1 MFAFIVRRI
10 IQSII
15 VMLVI
20 SLVGFSIQHSIGD
33 PVRDLVGERV
43 TPAERE
49 EIRDRLGLNDPFYI
63 QYFRFVKNACKGDLG
78 LSFFYKK
85 PALEVIIS
93 KAPATLEL
101 VIVTSIILIIISIPA
116 GIYCAIFPKRLL
128 SRFAMAF
135 STIGVAIPVFLTA
148 IALIYLFAVEL
159 NWLPSFG
166 RGETVNIGGWW
177 ESGLLTWDGIKHLIL
192 PSLSLSSIMLPLFI
206 RLIRA
211 EMMEVLETE
220 YIQFAWAKGLRSQ
233 RVWFIHA
240 FKNTL
245 LPVITVFGVQ
255 LGIMFAFTI
264 LTETVFNWHGMGF
277 MFLEAV
283 ERSDTSL
290 LVAYLV
296 VVGAIFVTVNTV
308 VDIIYGTVNPMV
320 RIAGTK

>member
-1 MFAFIVRRI
+1 MFAFIARRI
-10 IQSII
+10 IQSIL

-20 SLVGFSIQHSIGD
+20 SLVGFSIQHQIGD

-49 EIRDRLGLNDPFYI
+49 VIRDQLGLNDPFYI
-63 QYFRFVKNACKGDLG
+63 QYGRFVYRACKGDLG

-93 KAPATLEL
+93 KAPATIEL
-101 VIVTSIILIIISIPA
+101 VIVTSFILIFISIPL
-116 GIYCAIFPKRLL
+116 GIYSAIYPKSIL
-128 SRFAMAF
+128 SRLAIAG
-135 STIGVAIPVFLTA
+135 STIGVAVPVFLTA
-148 IALIYLFAVEL
+148 IALIYLFGVEL
-159 NWLPSFG
+159 NWLPSYG
-166 RGETVNIGGWW
+166 RGETVMLWGFW
-177 ESGLLTWDGIKHLIL
+177 ETGLLTLDGLLHLIL
-192 PSLSLSSIMLPLFI
+192 PSISLSSIMLPLFI

-211 EMMEVLETE
+211 EMMEVLETD
-220 YIQFAWAKGLRSQ
+220 YIKFAWAKGLERK
-233 RVWFIHA
+233 RVWFVHA

-264 LTETVFNWHGMGF
+264 LTETVFQWQGMGF

-296 VVGAIFVTVNTV
+296 FVGVIFVLVNTV

>member
-20 SLVGFSIQHSIGD
+20 SLVGFSIQFSIGD

-49 EIRDRLGLNDPFYI
+49 EIKDRLGLNDPFYI

-192 PSLSLSSIMLPLFI
+192 PSVSLSSIMLPLFI

-220 YIQFAWAKGLRSQ
+220 YIQFAWAKGLHRE

-264 LTETVFNWHGMGF
+264 LTETVFQWQGMGF

-283 ERSDTSL
+283 ERSDTAL

-296 VVGAIFVTVNTV
+296 VVGVIFVVVNTV
-308 VDIIYGTVNPMV
+308 VDIIYGTINPMV

>member
-1 MFAFIVRRI
+1 MFAFIIRRI
-10 IQSII
+10 IQAIF

-20 SLVGFSIQHSIGD
+20 SLVGFMIQHSIGD

-49 EIRDRLGLNDPFYI
+49 VIRDQLGLNDPFYT
-63 QYFRFVKNACKGDLG
+63 QYFRFVIKACKGDLG

-85 PALEVIIS
+85 PALEVIVS
-93 KAPATLEL
+93 KAPATIEL
-101 VIVTSIILIIISIPA
+101 VIVTALILIVVSIPA
-116 GIYCAIFPKRLL
+116 GIYAAIYPKSWF
-128 SRFAMAF
+128 SRIIMAA
-135 STIGVAIPVFLTA
+135 STVGVAIPVFLTA
-148 IALIYLFAVEL
+148 IVLIYLFAVEL
-159 NWLPSFG
+159 NWLPSYG
-166 RGETVNIGGWW
+166 RGETVNLWGW
-177 ESGLLTWDGIKHLIL
+177 ESGFFTWDGLKHLVL
-192 PSLSLSSIMLPLFI
+192 PSASLSSIMLPLFI
-206 RLIRA
+206 RLVRA

-220 YIQFAWAKGLRSQ
+220 YIKFAWAKGLHRQ
-233 RVWFIHA
+233 RVWFVHA

-255 LGIMFAFTI
+255 LGILLAFTI
-264 LTETVFNWHGMGF
+264 LTEAVFNWHGMGF

-296 VVGAIFVTVNTV
+296 VVGVIFVVVNTV
-308 VDIIYGTVNPMV
+308 VDIVYGFVNPMV

>member
-1 MFAFIVRRI
+1 MFAFIVRRF
-10 IQSII
+10 IQAIF
-15 VMLVI
+15 VMLII
-20 SLVGFSIQHSIGD
+20 SLVGFLIQHNIGD

-49 EIRDRLGLNDPFYI
+49 VIRDQLGLNDPFYV
-63 QYFRFVKNACKGDLG
+63 QFARFVKKAGKGDLG

-85 PALEVIIS
+85 PALEVIVS
-93 KAPATLEL
+93 KAPATIEL
-101 VIVTSIILIIISIPA
+101 VIVTAIILIIISIPA
-116 GIYCAIFPKRLL
+116 GIYSAIYPKSWF
-128 SRFAMAF
+128 SRIIMAF
-135 STIGVAIPVFLTA
+135 STVGVAIPVFLTA

-159 NWLPSFG
+159 NWLPSYG
-166 RGETVNIGGWW
+166 RGETVNLWGW
-177 ESGLLTWDGIKHLIL
+177 ESGFFTWDGLKHLVL
-192 PSLSLSSIMLPLFI
+192 PSISLSSVMLPLFI
-206 RLIRA
+206 RLVRA

-220 YIQFAWAKGLRSQ
+220 YIKFAWAKGLHRR

-255 LGIMFAFTI
+255 LGILFAFTI
-264 LTETVFNWHGMGF
+264 LTETVFQWQGMGF

-296 VVGAIFVTVNTV
+296 VVGAIFVSVNTV
-308 VDIIYGTVNPMV
+308 VDIVYGFVNPMV

>member
-1 MFAFIVRRI
+1 MFAFIIRRI
-10 IQSII
+10 IQAIF

-20 SLVGFSIQHSIGD
+20 SLVGFLIQHNIGD

-49 EIRDRLGLNDPFYI
+49 VIRDQLGLNDPFYV
-63 QYFRFVKNACKGDLG
+63 QYARFVKNACKGDLG

-85 PALEVIIS
+85 PALEVIVS
-93 KAPATLEL
+93 KAPATIEL
-101 VIVTSIILIIISIPA
+101 VIVTAIILIIVSIPA
-116 GIYCAIFPKRLL
+116 GIYSAIYPKSWL
-128 SRFAMAF
+128 SRIIMAF
-135 STIGVAIPVFLTA
+135 STVGVAIPVFLTA

-159 NWLPSFG
+159 NWLPSYG
-166 RGETVNIGGWW
+166 RGETINLWGW
-177 ESGLLTWDGIKHLIL
+177 ESGFFTWDGLKHLVL
-192 PSLSLSSIMLPLFI
+192 PSISLSSIMLPLFI
-206 RLIRA
+206 RLVRA

-220 YIQFAWAKGLRSQ
+220 YIKFAWAKGLHRK

-255 LGIMFAFTI
+255 LGILFAFTI
-264 LTETVFNWHGMGF
+264 LTETVFQWQGMGF
-277 MFLEAV
+277 VFLEAV

-296 VVGAIFVTVNTV
+296 VVGAIFVSVNTV
-308 VDIIYGTVNPMV
+308 VDIVYGFVNPTV

>member
-1 MFAFIVRRI
+1 
-10 IQSII
+10 
-15 VMLVI
+15 MLII
-20 SLVGFSIQHSIGD
+20 SLVGFSIQNQIGD

-49 EIRDRLGLNDPFYI
+49 VIRDQLGLNDPFYI
-63 QYFRFVKNACKGDLG
+63 QYLRFVKNACKGDLG
-78 LSFFYKK
+78 LSFFYKE
-85 PALEVIIS
+85 PALKVIIS
-93 KAPATLEL
+93 KAPATIEL
-101 VIVTSIILIIISIPA
+101 VIVTTIILIIVSIPT
-116 GIYCAIFPKRLL
+116 GIYAAIYPKSWF
-128 SRFAMAF
+128 SRIVMAA

-148 IALIYLFAVEL
+148 IGLIYLFGVEL

-166 RGETVNIGGWW
+166 RGETINIWGW
-177 ESGLLTWDGIKHLIL
+177 ESGFFTWDGLKHLIL
-192 PSLSLSSIMLPLFI
+192 PSVSLSSIMLPLFI
-206 RLIRA
+206 RLVRA

-220 YIQFAWAKGLRSQ
+220 YIKFAWAKGLRRQ

-255 LGIMFAFTI
+255 LGILVAFTI
-264 LTETVFNWHGMGF
+264 LTESVFNWHGMGY

-296 VVGAIFVTVNTV
+296 VVGLIFVTVNTAI
-308 VDIIYGTVNPMV
+308 DIIYGFVNPMV
-320 RIAGTK
+320 RIAGKK

>member
-10 IQSII
+10 IQAIM

-20 SLVGFSIQHSIGD
+20 GMVGFVIQHQIGD

-49 EIRDRLGLNDPFYI
+49 VIRDQLGLNDPFYS
-63 QYFRFVKNACKGDLG
+63 QYYRFVKNACQGDLG
-78 LSFFYKK
+78 MSFFYKK

-93 KAPATLEL
+93 KAPATIEL
-101 VIVTSIILIIISIPA
+101 VMITALILIVISIPA
-116 GIYCAIFPKRLL
+116 GIFSAIYPKSWI
-128 SRFAMAF
+128 SRVIMAV
-135 STIGVAIPVFLTA
+135 STIGVAMPVFLTA
-148 IALIYLFAVEL
+148 IALIYLFGVEL
-159 NWLPSFG
+159 NWLPSYG
-166 RGETVNIGGWW
+166 RGETVSIWGW
-177 ESGLLTWDGIKHLIL
+177 ESGFFTLDGLTHLIL
-192 PSLSLSSIMLPLFI
+192 PSISLSTIMLPLFI
-206 RLIRA
+206 RLVRA

-220 YIQFAWAKGLRSQ
+220 YIKFAWAKGLHRR
-233 RVWFIHA
+233 RVWYLHA

-255 LGIMFAFTI
+255 VGILFAFTI
-264 LTETVFNWHGMGF
+264 LTETVFQWQGMGF

-296 VVGAIFVTVNTV
+296 LVGVIFVVVNTV
-308 VDIIYGTVNPMV
+308 VDIVYGLVNPMV